1 MNQTPPKLPV
11 TQPPPLTGGSPQSDN
26 ENLWLITV
34 LSALGLVLLIM
45 LALFFLLR
53 TDASGGA
60 KSVAETTPDSGTAQ
74 DSSEDSSTVEPAE
87 AANEQRDGSSPDVD
101 EPEQEN
107 GAPKSLTED
116 TETPEESTN
125 QNLETET
132 TAEPNDTESSSNK
145 GEELNELPSLNSG
158 TIVGDFGQSRGSLFG
173 VEFTGDRIAYV
184 IDYSV
189 SMEYR
194 FDSSNLT
201 RLQKAQQELIKSVEN
216 LKQDQ
221 LFTAILFNEQVI
233 DSPDFINATPSKN
246 ITKKLSQWLN
256 SHSVDGS
263 TDLIPV
269 MEQILGEDYDVI
281 FLISDGDFPAFMVQD
296 TKTLNKKNTV
306 IHTISLGS
314 ESRMLKKI
322 AQENKCRSGL
332 VPFVSKIECRL
343 EVLVCCAFCRR
354 VRFDESNRYSMLTE

>member
-201 RLQKAQQELIKSVEN
+201 RLQKAQQTRTSRR
-216 LKQDQ
+216 
-221 LFTAILFNEQVI
+221 
-233 DSPDFINATPSKN
+233 
-246 ITKKLSQWLN
+246 
-256 SHSVDGS
+256 HS
-263 TDLIPV
+263 
-269 MEQILGEDYDVI
+269 I
-281 FLISDGDFPAFMVQD
+281 FD
-296 TKTLNKKNTV
+296 TKGTSPERHLF
-306 IHTISLGS
+306 S
-314 ESRMLKKI
+314 
-322 AQENKCRSGL
+322 
-332 VPFVSKIECRL
+332 
-343 EVLVCCAFCRR
+343 
-354 VRFDESNRYSMLTE
+354 